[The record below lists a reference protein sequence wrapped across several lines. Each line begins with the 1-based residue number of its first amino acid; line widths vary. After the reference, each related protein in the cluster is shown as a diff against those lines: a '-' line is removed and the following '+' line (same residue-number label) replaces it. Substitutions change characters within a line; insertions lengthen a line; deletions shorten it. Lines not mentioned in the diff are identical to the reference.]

1 MADSKISN
9 LNELA
14 TAPDAGDLFVI
25 VDVSDTSMSASGT
38 TKKIQSS
45 NVTISDASTT
55 VKGKVEL
62 ATDAEA
68 ATSTDTVRALTPSNG
83 QSIVAGA
90 TVAAAGK
97 TTPVDADSF
106 PLVDSAASNVLKELT
121 WANVK
126 ATLLTYFN
134 TLFPGKDG
142 WQSVSDSW
150 TYASADAPTFTITV
164 PSGAASLYG
173 VGDRIKL
180 TQTTVKYFIVTAVAD
195 TVLTVYGGTDYTLA
209 NAAISAISY
218 SHMKAPIGFPLD
230 PTKWTVQTTNTATT
244 TQSSPTQNVWY
255 NINSINIIIPIGLWN
270 AGYEC
275 SSRPIYNSNAPNQ
288 YTTLSTANN
297 SESDSEFTSRLE
309 IGGTA
314 ANLNALVGRYKILS
328 LAAKT
333 TYYLNHKTDNSTQT
347 SLSVTSTSPF
357 PRTVVKAV
365 CAYL

>member
-1 MADSKISN
+1 MSKISA
-9 LNELA
+9 LGELA
-14 TAPDAGDLFVI
+14 EAPASTDEFVI
-25 VDVSDTSMSASGT
+25 VDKSDTTMAASGT
-38 TKKIQSS
+38 TKRIQSQY
-45 NVTISDASTT
+45 VTIADATTT

-62 ATDAEA
+62 ATDAE
-68 ATSTDTVRALTPSNG
+68 TITGTDVVRAVTPANITAKIDTDGTLAGNLDTRIPSQKAVKTYVDSGSVTMTNKTLTAPT
-83 QSIVAGA
+83 I
-90 TVAAAGK
+90 
-97 TTPVDADSF
+97 TTPTI
-106 PLVDSAASNVLKELT
+106 K
-121 WANVK
+121 
-126 ATLLTYFN
+126 TYN
-134 TLFPGKDG
+134 G
-142 WQSVSDSW
+142 WQLVSDSW

-164 PSGAASLYG
+164 PTGAASLYG
-173 VGDRIKL
+173 VGMRIKL
-180 TQTTVKYFIVTAVAD
+180 NQTTDKYFIITAVAD

-209 NAAISAISY
+209 NAAISSIYVSL
-218 SHMKAPIGFPLD
+218 MKAPLGFPLD
-230 PTKWTVQTTNTATT
+230 PTKWTVQTTNTAST
-244 TQSSPTQNVWY
+244 TQASPTQNVWY

-297 SESDSEFTSRLE
+297 SESDSEFTTRLE

-347 SLSVTSTSPF
+347 SLSVTSASPF
-357 PRTVVKAV
+357 PRTVVKVV